1 MDSALIV
8 SGTKKGIAQ
17 ITELLT
23 PASFGR
29 ITSAA
34 TAGEARRTLASADFD
49 LYIINSPL
57 SDETG
62 EALAY
67 WLSERL
73 SGEVIFIVRTEIF
86 EEASD
91 RASERGV
98 ITLPKPINRAAF
110 WSAVRMANAAHNR
123 FNMMRRENMKLQQ
136 KIEDIR
142 IIDRAKL
149 ILISRLSMT
158 EPEAHKY
165 IEKQAMDMRITRR
178 AVADGILKTHE
189 Y

>member
-8 SGTKKGIAQ
+8 SGSDKSVSQ
-17 ITELLT
+17 LTEMLL
-23 PASFGR
+23 PASFPR
-29 ITSAA
+29 VAA
-34 TAGEARRTLASADFD
+34 ARTAGEARRTLVSSDFD

-57 SDETG
+57 SDESG
-62 EALAY
+62 EDLAF

-73 SGEVIFIVRTEIF
+73 SGEVILIVRAERF
-86 EEASD
+86 DEVSD
-91 RASERGV
+91 RAAERGV
-98 ITLPKPINRAAF
+98 ITAPKPINRVAF
-110 WSAVRMANAAHNR
+110 WNAVRMANASHNR

-136 KIEDIR
+136 KIEDIK

-149 ILISRLSMT
+149 VLISRLSMT

-165 IEKQAMDMRITRR
+165 IEKQAMDMRVTRR